1 MEENSEVKEL
11 LNQLDLVLK
20 NTYTQDSFPASYSL
34 KIDVINEE
42 IGYQNYLSNILGI
55 LNVTNLICA
64 QVVENSN
71 TEDSLTTRE
80 TMPDYDLGYTI
91 SELISQIMHE
101 INFKKLKI
109 RNSLKEEILYSLLK
123 YLEISVKGNRADW
136 YDVNKRLS
144 SATISILQNNKK
156 LKSIVI
162 DSLSHDLD
170 LSENQ
175 DKFYKEFINF
185 VLENTND

>member
-34 KIDVINEE
+34 KIDLINEE

-109 RNSLKEEILYSLLK
+109 RNSLKDEILYSLLK

>member
-156 LKSIVI
+156 LKSIVQ
-162 DSLSHDLD
+162 DSLSHDLQ